1 MHTNLCIIARI
12 HDKEEEETPP
22 IFNFQTMLVEQGFPY
37 QVGLHPPVTNVT
49 DNPLQIWTYSIA
61 NSTSSDAMYIDTNMA
76 DVSIVLRLNVNV
88 MQSVDQ
94 QIHDAN
100 KEALVN
106 FARAN
111 SVFQQLQAPRLSLD
125 NSYFFVQPL
134 QMSGSMLF
142 EVIGEYFMLVRN
154 KSRKISFTARPK
166 GGLSISRL
174 QVDTTHKTLP
184 WIDLQ
189 VVGQKRKMD
198 TPSVTTEVRRSPRQ
212 NKYDGFKVHQTTD
225 AKINKSKVKPR
236 KCPLIKPDVTDQ
248 QSKSNSTSE
257 VLPPTPMPVLQQI
270 GINLCGIHPSALS
283 PQQLLAD
290 LPDDDVEVSL

>member
-1 MHTNLCIIARI
+1 
-12 HDKEEEETPP
+12 
-22 IFNFQTMLVEQGFPY
+22 
-37 QVGLHPPVTNVT
+37 
-49 DNPLQIWTYSIA
+49 
-61 NSTSSDAMYIDTNMA
+61 
-76 DVSIVLRLNVNV
+76 
-88 MQSVDQ
+88 
-94 QIHDAN
+94 
-100 KEALVN
+100 
-106 FARAN
+106 
-111 SVFQQLQAPRLSLD
+111 
-125 NSYFFVQPL
+125 
-134 QMSGSMLF
+134 
-142 EVIGEYFMLVRN
+142 
-154 KSRKISFTARPK
+154 
-166 GGLSISRL
+166 
-174 QVDTTHKTLP
+174 
-184 WIDLQ
+184 
-189 VVGQKRKMD
+189 MD